1 VDRLLSSETFTDY
14 WTYRLAGWL
23 RLRAPGGDTLA
34 ADAIHR
40 WLRQQI
46 ADDVG
51 LDEIARRLL
60 TAMGDTHSV
69 GPAVFHRL
77 AGDPREAAELASE
90 TLLGIRLRCVN
101 CHDHPLDRWTQDDYH
116 GLAAL
121 FARIERGRI
130 VRRLDRGDVIHPV
143 TQQPALPRTPG
154 GEPLDAETAGP
165 EPFADWIVAADNP
178 YFAKTQVNRVW
189 QAMMGRGL
197 IEPFD
202 DVRDTNPPTHPRL
215 LDSLAEDFRRDG
227 YRLRPTIRAIALSAT
242 YRRSSRPH
250 HGNGFDERFYSHALE
265 RPMTAEIYL
274 DAICDVTGVREM
286 FDAQANDVRAVQLA
300 SPNVASTALD
310 ILGRCSREQSC
321 ESGSSNG
328 GGMAAQLHL
337 LNGELL
343 NRRLLDEQGWLHT
356 QLDRDLPGVVEAT
369 YLRCFGREPADRE
382 RAFWVNELAGADGR
396 RPSPEKLADFFWSI
410 LVSRE
415 FATNH

>member
-1 VDRLLSSETFTDY
+1 MLATLRIPVSPPADDATLLRRVTLDLTGRLPSEAEVRAYLADASPDKYPRLVDRLLSTEAFTDY

-34 ADAIHR
+34 ANAMHR

-46 ADDVG
+46 AADVG

-90 TLLGIRLRCVN
+90 TLLGIRLRCAN

-154 GEPLDAETAGP
+154 GKPLDIEAVDP

-197 IEPFD
+197 IEPVD
-202 DVRDTNPPTHPRL
+202 DVR
-215 LDSLAEDFRRDG
+215 
-227 YRLRPTIRAIALSAT
+227 
-242 YRRSSRPH
+242 
-250 HGNGFDERFYSHALE
+250 
-265 RPMTAEIYL
+265 
-274 DAICDVTGVREM
+274 
-286 FDAQANDVRAVQLA
+286 
-300 SPNVASTALD
+300 
-310 ILGRCSREQSC
+310 
-321 ESGSSNG
+321 
-328 GGMAAQLHL
+328 
-337 LNGELL
+337 
-343 NRRLLDEQGWLHT
+343 
-356 QLDRDLPGVVEAT
+356 
-369 YLRCFGREPADRE
+369 
-382 RAFWVNELAGADGR
+382 
-396 RPSPEKLADFFWSI
+396 
-410 LVSRE
+410 
-415 FATNH
+415 